1 MNNYVQEYIQDIESG
16 RILVCE
22 SIRQLY
28 IGIIKPIIEDRDPTY
43 YFDVKAGSKFIRF
56 TEEFCKQSKGEWNGK
71 PLSLLLFQ
79 KAKYQII
86 FGIKER
92 ETGLRRFREVFD
104 LRGRKNGKSTENS
117 SLGLYLEVEEPGAEV
132 YVAATIRQQALRV
145 WEESR
150 SMISKSKELKAF
162 YTSKIFPQAEIAVKD
177 FDSTYKVLSRDVK
190 TQDGLNASCAIIDEV
205 HELARATYDILK
217 QATSSREQPLVSM
230 ITTAGF
236 RRGALFDD
244 LYEYSKKVLDGTI
257 SDPRWLPILYELD
270 SSDEMFDEKM
280 WIKANPGLGV
290 IKKLEAL
297 RDNVNKIK
305 GDPNFA
311 NTVKIKDFNIIGVGA
326 TTWLDGDVIANEEQY
341 TDEELEQFRNS
352 TVLGGYDLSRTNDL
366 TAFSTLLFD
375 QKKAKIIV
383 ITMYWCTSDF
393 LDSPE
398 AAESKVPW
406 KAWIDR
412 GLIRI
417 SGEHLIDY
425 HDVAN
430 YVISNFQKWGWTYDK
445 INYDSYSAGYLVDE
459 LESMGFS
466 KDRCQVATPQGYK
479 TLSIPMQEME
489 ALLKAKKL
497 VYQNN
502 PVTKWML
509 SNIEPEQDRNG
520 NLMPKK
526 MGEKRGNK
534 IDGPATI
541 LNALVS
547 YCQSKQS
554 YLNSEEGSK

>member
-1 MNNYVQEYIQDIESG
+1 MSYIGDYIRAIETG
-16 RILVCE
+16 EIIVCE
-22 SIRQLY
+22 KIRRVYCDIL
-28 IGIIKPIIEDRDPTY
+28 KPIIEDKDDDY
-43 YFDVKAGSKFIRF
+43 YFDEKAGSKFIRF
-56 TEEFCKQSKGEWNGK
+56 AETFCKQSKGEWNNK
-71 PLSLLLFQ
+71 PLKLMLFQ
-79 KAKYQII
+79 KAKYQAI

-104 LRGRKNGKSTENS
+104 VRGRKNGKSTENS
-117 SLGLYLEVEEPGAEV
+117 ALGPYLEIEERGAEI

-150 SMISKSKELKAF
+150 SMIAKSGELKALF
-162 YTSKIFPQAEIAVKD
+162 TSKVFPQAEIAVKA

-217 QATSSREQPLVSM
+217 QATSSREQPLISM

-236 RRGALFDD
+236 KRGALFDD
-244 LYEYSKKVLDGTI
+244 LYEYSRKVLEGTI
-257 SDPRWLPILYELD
+257 NDPRWLPLIHELD
-270 SSDEMFDEKM
+270 NPEEIENEKA

-297 RDNVNKIK
+297 RDNVNKMK

-326 TTWLDGDVIANEEQY
+326 STWLEGSTITNDMVY
-341 TDEELEQFRNS
+341 TEEELAKLDN
-352 TVLGGYDLSRTNDL
+352 TLVIGGYDLSRTNDL
-366 TAFSTLLFD
+366 TAFTTLLFD
-375 QKKAKIIV
+375 KEKQKIIA
-383 ITMYWCTSDF
+383 ITMYWITADF
-393 LDSPE
+393 LESPE
-398 AAESKVPW
+398 AKESKVPW
-406 KAWIDR
+406 RAWVDR

-430 YVISNFQKWGWTYDK
+430 YVQASFAKHGWTYGK
-445 INYDSYSAGYLVDE
+445 IQYDAYSAGYLVDE
-459 LESMGFS
+459 LSSMGWS
-466 KDRCQVATPQGYK
+466 KNGCQVATPQGFR
-479 TLSIPMQEME
+479 TLSVPMQELE
-489 ALLKAKKL
+489 AMLKAKQL

-509 SNIEPEQDRNG
+509 SNVQMEQDRNG
-520 NLMPKK
+520 NLMPIKA
-526 MGEKRGNK
+526 GEKRANK

-541 LNALVS
+541 LNALVA
-547 YCQSKQS
+547 YCESKGNYMS
-554 YLNSEEGSK
+554 